1 MTRSAGLI
9 RLWAIVRK
17 EFRQTFRDLRMV
29 WMLVAV
35 PVIQLMLF
43 GYVVDLEVDRLP
55 TVLCDLDRTPT
66 SRDLASHFF
75 SDRTFVKVSE
85 VLDPEEASRALAR
98 GEASAALIF
107 PVGIG
112 ERLKRGAPAEV
123 QILVDGTDPVRARVA
138 MGSAE
143 QFFGIEAIALGLA
156 RLEES
161 SLGAGRAAAIP
172 RIQIEPR
179 VFYNPRLKSPIFMV
193 PGVVASVLLVVTT
206 LVTAMGVAR
215 EREMG
220 TLEQVLVT
228 PMGRTTLVVGKIL
241 PFALIGLLDVGLVI
255 TAGMYLF
262 DVPLR
267 GSLLTIYAASLLYL
281 MSTLGVGLFLST
293 ISRTQ
298 QQAML
303 AGFFFVFPAIL
314 LSGFMTPVENMPDW
328 IRVLSYLDPMYYFVD
343 ILRAVMLKGAGF
355 ADLGEKLVALGG
367 FGVAILT
374 ASAIRLRRRLV

>member
-1 MTRSAGLI
+1 
-9 RLWAIVRK
+9 
-17 EFRQTFRDLRMV
+17 
-29 WMLVAV
+29 
-35 PVIQLMLF
+35 
-43 GYVVDLEVDRLP
+43 
-55 TVLCDLDRTPT
+55 
-66 SRDLASHFF
+66 
-75 SDRTFVKVSE
+75 
-85 VLDPEEASRALAR
+85 
-98 GEASAALIF
+98 
-107 PVGIG
+107 
-112 ERLKRGAPAEV
+112 
-123 QILVDGTDPVRARVA
+123 

-143 QFFGIEAIALGLA
+143 QFFGIEAVALGLA

-193 PGVVASVLLVVTT
+193 PGVVASVLLIVTT

-298 QQAML
+298 QQAIL

-343 ILRAVMLKGAGF
+343 ILRAIMLKGAGF
-355 ADLGEKLVALGG
+355 ADLGEKFVALGG